1 MAIDPVSTVIKA
13 DAGWFYFQA
22 RRFDEAV
29 GICELTLELDPDNL
43 NALWCLLQ
51 AHWHAEREVDAVGAA
66 QQLADRM
73 ADPMDEEPLKFE
85 RLESFWHWYLGW
97 LEQNPHAISSPTA
110 VGLAHLALGDR
121 KRALEMFETAYESH
135 ASCVLAIGADPQLQ
149 PLHGDPQFENL
160 LARLGVRR

>member
-51 AHWHAEREVDAVGAA
+51 AHRHAEHEVDAVRAA
-66 QQLADRM
+66 QTLADRM
-73 ADPMDEEPLKFE
+73 DDAPPKLE
-85 RLESFWHWYLGW
+85 RLEPFWHWYLGW
-97 LEQNPHAISSPTA
+97 LEQNPHARTPTG

-135 ASCVLAIGADPQLQ
+135 AS
-149 PLHGDPQFENL
+149 
-160 LARLGVRR
+160 